1 MGHFVCKC
9 TDAERQKCKYEKTEI
24 YKCARVFYM
33 PDGFDDS
40 YKKGI
45 QKELRE
51 NRFANGETR
60 WQ

>member
-1 MGHFVCKC
+1 
-9 TDAERQKCKYEKTEI
+9 
-24 YKCARVFYM
+24 M

-40 YKKGI
+40 YKKGV